1 MSKYIFLDIDGTLY
15 STTIG
20 KIPDSAQEAVRL
32 ARKNG
37 HRIFL
42 CTGRSLAEVSQYLNM
57 DVDGFI
63 LGAGAMVYADHK
75 RIFDHPIDAGSIARI
90 KRLIS
95 SFGLGYSLEGSAG
108 AYCSPKGYEKLLWY
122 FSGGVTDK
130 DKQIE
135 KAMENCTYP
144 ESFGSEESD
153 SIYKVCAFGEEWKP
167 VYPAIEAKLEAPFI
181 LTKAMDLKEEHF
193 CIGEITDGRFT
204 KATGIDKVLDH
215 YNADAFDAI
224 GFGDSANDIPMF
236 EKCRIGVAMGNS
248 TPETKE
254 AADYITTDILDNG
267 IWNAFVYYGLIEGEQ

>member
-95 SFGLGYSLEGSAG
+95 SFGL
-108 AYCSPKGYEKLLWY
+108 SPH
-122 FSGGVTDK
+122 
-130 DKQIE
+130 QNI
-135 KAMENCTYP
+135 
-144 ESFGSEESD
+144 
-153 SIYKVCAFGEEWKP
+153 
-167 VYPAIEAKLEAPFI
+167 AI
-181 LTKAMDLKEEHF
+181 
-193 CIGEITDGRFT
+193 
-204 KATGIDKVLDH
+204 
-215 YNADAFDAI
+215 
-224 GFGDSANDIPMF
+224 
-236 EKCRIGVAMGNS
+236 CR
-248 TPETKE
+248 
-254 AADYITTDILDNG
+254 
-267 IWNAFVYYGLIEGEQ
+267 GL